1 MQDELTAIG
10 RERWRAL
17 AGEAA
22 RERGARAAV
31 WGRRAAFRQWLAT
44 ALVALAA
51 RLAAASPQTPCPTF
65 PCPGPGGGETIGSER
80 TLRLLDRASP
90 YQVSGRISMN

>member
-17 AGEAA
+17 AGVAA
-22 RERGARAAV
+22 RERRARAAV
-31 WGRRAAFRQWLAT
+31 WGRRPSFRQRLAT

-51 RLAAASPQTPCPTF
+51 RLAPASHQTPCPTL
-65 PCPGPGGGETIGSER
+65 PRPGSGSGETTAGER
-80 TLRLLDRASP
+80 ALRLPNHTSL
-90 YQVSGRISMN
+90 YQGSGRISMN

>member
-10 RERWRAL
+10 RERWQAL
-17 AGEAA
+17 AGGAA
-22 RERGARAAV
+22 RERRARAV
-31 WGRRAAFRQWLAT
+31 MWGRRTSFRQRLAT

-51 RLAAASPQTPCPTF
+51 RLAPASPQTPCPAL

-80 TLRLLDRASP
+80 TLRLPDRASP
-90 YQVSGRISMN
+90 YQGSGRISMN